1 MSESAQERTERATPK
16 RRSDA
21 RKRGQV
27 ARSREIGA
35 AAVVGAAALTAMMA
49 GSRFA
54 ASAELQMRQLL
65 SLDASV
71 LLHPET
77 MPALF
82 GQACMQ
88 AMLLCAPVF
97 AACVCAALLAP
108 MLLGGWNFSVLA
120 LQPDFSRLNPLS
132 GLGRM
137 FSGHGAVELLK
148 GLVKLAWIGGVA
160 ALYLWQRRESMAALS
175 SEPAAR
181 GIADG
186 AALALGMLGWLA
198 MALVAVAAIDAP
210 YQLWS
215 HAKRLR
221 MSKQEIR
228 DEMKQSDGR
237 PEVKGRLRRMQM
249 EASKRRMM
257 EKVPG
262 ADVVV
267 TNPTHYAVALKYS
280 GEGMRAPRVVAK
292 GAGEIAATIRD
303 LARQHNI
310 PLVSAPPLARALYR
324 GVQLDQEIPATL
336 YSAVARIL
344 TYVYQLRAW
353 RGGTR
358 PPAEPVIE
366 GIPGGEP
373 DPE

>member
-1 MSESAQERTERATPK
+1 MSASAQERTERATPK

-35 AAVVGAAALTAMMA
+35 AAVIGAATLTATMA
-49 GSRFA
+49 GSHFA
-54 ASAELQMRQLL
+54 ASAEMQMRQLL
-65 SLDASV
+65 RIDPSA
-71 LLHPET
+71 LLHPEA
-77 MPALF
+77 MPGLF
-82 GQACMQ
+82 GMACMQ
-88 AMLLCAPVF
+88 AMLLCLPLF
-97 AACVCAALLAP
+97 AACVGAALLAP
-108 MLLGGWNFSVLA
+108 MLLGGWNFSVQA

-137 FSGHGAVELLK
+137 FSGHGAMELVK

-160 ALYLWQRRESMAALS
+160 ALYLWQRRETMAALS

-186 AALALGMLGWLA
+186 AGLALGMLGWLA
-198 MALVAVAAIDAP
+198 MTLLVVAAIDAP

-228 DEMKQSDGR
+228 DESKQSEGR
-237 PEVKGRLRRMQM
+237 PEVKGRMRRMQM

-336 YSAVARIL
+336 YSAVARVL

-358 PPAEPVIE
+358 PPAEPVID
-366 GIPGGEP
+366 GVPGGEP

>member
-1 MSESAQERTERATPK
+1 MSTSAQERTERATPK

-27 ARSREIGA
+27 PRSREIGA
-35 AAVVGAAALTAMMA
+35 AAVVGAATVSALMA
-49 GSRFA
+49 GGHIA
-54 ASAELQMRQLL
+54 AAAEMQMRQLL
-65 SLDASV
+65 SFDASA
-71 LLHPET
+71 LMQTQSL
-77 MPALF
+77 PALF
-82 GQACMQ
+82 GNACMQ
-88 AMLLCAPVF
+88 ALLLCVPLF

-108 MLLGGWNFSVLA
+108 MLLGGWNFSAQA
-120 LQPDFSRLNPLS
+120 LQPDFSRINPLS

-137 FSGHGAVELLK
+137 FSGHGAMELLK

-160 ALYLWQRRESMAALS
+160 ASYLWQKREALAALS
-175 SEPAAR
+175 AEPAAR

-186 AALALGMLGWLA
+186 GALILGMLGWLA
-198 MALVAVAAIDAP
+198 MTLIVVAAIDAP
-210 YQLWS
+210 YQLWT

-221 MSKQEIR
+221 MSKQEVR
-228 DEMKQSDGR
+228 DEMKHSEGR

-249 EASKRRMM
+249 EMSKRRMM

-280 GEGMRAPRVVAK
+280 SEGMRAPRVVAK
-292 GAGEIAATIRD
+292 GAGEIAATIRE
-303 LARQHNI
+303 LARQHGI

-324 GVQLDQEIPATL
+324 GVQIEQEIPAAL
-336 YSAVARIL
+336 YSAVARVL

-353 RGGTR
+353 RGGSR
-358 PPAEPVIE
+358 PPTEPVID

-373 DPE
+373 DPD

>member
-1 MSESAQERTERATPK
+1 MSASAQERTESATPK

-27 ARSREIGA
+27 PRSREIGA
-35 AAVVGAAALTAMMA
+35 AAVVGAATISALMA
-49 GSRFA
+49 GGHIA
-54 ASAELQMRQLL
+54 AAAEMQMRQLL
-65 SLDASV
+65 SFDASA
-71 LLHPET
+71 LMQAHSL
-77 MPALF
+77 PALF
-82 GQACMQ
+82 GNACMQ
-88 AMLLCAPVF
+88 ALLLCVPLF

-108 MLLGGWNFSVLA
+108 MLLGGWNFSAQA
-120 LQPDFSRLNPLS
+120 LQPDFSRINPLS

-137 FSGHGAVELLK
+137 FSGHGAMELLK

-160 ALYLWQRRESMAALS
+160 ASYLWQKREALAALS
-175 SEPAAR
+175 AEPAAR

-186 AALALGMLGWLA
+186 GALILGMLGLLA
-198 MALVAVAAIDAP
+198 MTLIVVAAIDAP
-210 YQLWS
+210 YQLWT

-221 MSKQEIR
+221 MSKQEVR
-228 DEMKQSDGR
+228 DEMKHSEGR

-249 EASKRRMM
+249 EMSKRRMM

-280 GEGMRAPRVVAK
+280 SEGMRAPCVVAK
-292 GAGEIAATIRD
+292 GAGEIAATIRE
-303 LARQHNI
+303 LARQHGI

-324 GVQLDQEIPATL
+324 GVQIEQEIPAAL
-336 YSAVARIL
+336 YSAVARVL

-353 RGGTR
+353 RGGSL
-358 PPAEPVIE
+358 PPAEPVID

-373 DPE
+373 DPD